1 MRGSLL
7 RPEAHAR
14 SKLASFHLAHAL
26 NIRTSP
32 DGFWQI
38 DFHVDEDDD
47 DDDDQDDEEDEDVPT
62 LVDDVSCMYL
72 LYSCS
77 SNGLNGSIH
86 NGPSIGGR
94 LLQRFI
100 VCVSIRNRLRNR
112 SYRAHARRR

>member
-1 MRGSLL
+1 MDEW
-7 RPEAHAR
+7 PY
-14 SKLASFHLAHAL
+14 LAHAL

-47 DDDDQDDEEDEDVPT
+47 DDDDQDDEDDEDDEDDDADAVD
-62 LVDDVSCMYL
+62 VDDVSCMYL

-77 SNGLNGSIH
+77 SKGLNGSIH

-100 VCVSIRNRLRNR
+100 LCVSIRNRLRNR
-112 SYRAHARRR
+112 SYLGLGLG